1 MKLIRT
7 KIEDLI
13 ILEPTVFGDDRGY
26 FLESYNKKKFEE
38 IVGEVFVQD
47 NESKS
52 SRCFKR
58 TAFSKTTI

>member
-26 FLESYNKKKFEE
+26 FLESYNKKFEE
-38 IVGEVFVQD
+38 IVGEVFC
-47 NESKS
+47 
-52 SRCFKR
+52 SR
-58 TAFSKTTI
+58 